1 MQVTFLDQYSYLG
14 GGQIILI
21 SLIKSLKKTN
31 NINVIFPKGGSLEK
45 KIKNLEN
52 ENICLYGINE
62 NDFKYEKKN
71 ILSTLRLIKN
81 NFSVFGK
88 YFHVIKSS
96 DLIYCNAPRL
106 FLICVVASIFL
117 NKKINYHIHSKYNLV
132 ESILISFISQLK
144 YTNKVIFCSN
154 FVFKNFKKNILPLN
168 LKKISII
175 ENGLSEEF
183 DIEKFK
189 NRFNHGKYKGFL
201 KFAIIGSL
209 KPEKGQD
216 IVLSLGKSFPNIEF
230 YIVGR
235 ESLENKEWIAYLK
248 NKSNS
253 NIFFQNEII
262 DIKKFIGDNFINI
275 FLVPSKWDEP
285 FGLVAIEGM
294 SLSCIT
300 IVSNKGGLID
310 IAKKTGAFIYSNENE
325 LNKIIRYLYSC
336 DKKKLI
342 EIAQNQFI
350 STKKIYSFRN
360 FSNKIKNIIYK

>member
-1 MQVTFLDQYSYLG
+1 MIVTFLDQYSYLG

-21 SLIKSLKKTN
+21 SLIKSLEKN
-31 NINVIFPKGGSLEK
+31 NKINVIFPRGGSLEK
-45 KIKNLEN
+45 KIKNLQN
-52 ENICLYGINE
+52 KNIFLYGINE
-62 NDFKYEKKN
+62 NEFKYEKKSL
-71 ILSTLRLIKN
+71 LSSLILIKN
-81 NFSVFGK
+81 NFFVFVK
-88 YFHVIKSS
+88 YFHLLKSS

-106 FLICVVASIFL
+106 FLICVLASIFL
-117 NKKINYHIHSKYNLV
+117 NKKINYHIHSRYNLI

-144 YTNKVIFCSN
+144 NTNKVIFCSE
-154 FVFKNFKKNILPLN
+154 FVFNNFKNNLLPLN

-189 NRFNHGKYKGFL
+189 NRFKNGKYEGLF

-216 IVLSLGKSFPNIEF
+216 IVLSLGKMFPNIDF
-230 YIVGR
+230 YIIGKD
-235 ESLENKEWIAYLK
+235 SSNSKKWITNLK
-248 NKSNS
+248 NQSTS
-253 NIFFQNEII
+253 NIFFQNEIM
-262 DIKKFIGDNFINI
+262 DVKKFINNNLINI
-275 FLVPSKWDEP
+275 FLVPSKWEEP

-310 IAKKTGAFIYSNENE
+310 IAKKTGAFIYSNENQ

-336 DKKKLI
+336 DQNKLI
-342 EIAQNQFI
+342 EIAKNQFI
-350 STKKIYSFRN
+350 STKKLYSYGN
-360 FSNKIKNIIYK
+360 FSKKIKKTIY